1 MSLLQRLRIEP
12 GIDGAISTSAFS
24 LQFSTNSNS
33 AVLTRALLIVSATK
47 KPTNVIAVQTFTG
60 TIRSDRRP
68 GNCNPE
74 AVRNVPAV
82 K

>member
-1 MSLLQRLRIEP
+1 MLVAITAPINGAASL
-12 GIDGAISTSAFS
+12 DGTTLAGA
-24 LQFSTNSNS
+24 
-33 AVLTRALLIVSATK
+33 RYVSATK
-47 KPTNVIAVQTFTG
+47 EPTNVVTVQTFTG

-74 AVRNVPAV
+74 GVRNVPAV